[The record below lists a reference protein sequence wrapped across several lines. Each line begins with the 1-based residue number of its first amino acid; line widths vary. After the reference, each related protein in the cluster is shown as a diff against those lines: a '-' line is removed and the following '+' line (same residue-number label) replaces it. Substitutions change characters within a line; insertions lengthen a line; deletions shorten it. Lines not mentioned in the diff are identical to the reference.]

1 ALGPGAVAPQ
11 VLLGLGVVALGL
23 LDVLAQFPGALANVL
38 NGLFGT
44 RHFGAD
50 GVELALGGVEA
61 VALVGVAGA
70 EFFQGVVAAAAL
82 GDQGL
87 DVQLLAGDQGLA
99 ALQLGVELAPAQ
111 GLELGLG
118 LALLL
123 LEFGVLFG
131 GLGLALEAL
140 ELAPQLVADVG
151 EALEV
156 LLGAAHAVLGVA
168 AAPLVLGNAGGLLDE
183 HPQVLRAG
191 LDQVGDHALL
201 DDGVAAGPKAGAE
214 EDVGDVPAPAL
225 VAVEVVAGLAVSG
238 DLAADGDLGVAGVL
252 AAEGAVAVVEDELDG
267 GLAHRFAA
275 AGAVEDD
282 VGHRFAPQ
290 VLGGAFAHHPA
301 HGVDDVGFAAPVG
314 AHNRAQIA

>member
-1 ALGPGAVAPQ
+1 SGDGVELALPVDGAQFHLGELLVLEGEFGVVGAGGKEFAALPFEALDALAEAAQHLLQVLDAGLLHLRLLAGRGGPLVEFIPAGLPEVHVFLGGLQQGGGLLLLGPQGVEGGHDLGELRPPALGPGAVAPQ

-168 AAPLVLGNAGGLLDE
+168 AALLVLGNAGGLLDE
-183 HPQVLRAG
+183 
-191 LDQVGDHALL
+191 
-201 DDGVAAGPKAGAE
+201 
-214 EDVGDVPAPAL
+214 
-225 VAVEVVAGLAVSG
+225 
-238 DLAADGDLGVAGVL
+238 
-252 AAEGAVAVVEDELDG
+252 
-267 GLAHRFAA
+267 
-275 AGAVEDD
+275 
-282 VGHRFAPQ
+282 
-290 VLGGAFAHHPA
+290 
-301 HGVDDVGFAAPVG
+301 
-314 AHNRAQIA
+314 

>member
-1 ALGPGAVAPQ
+1 VRFFLTRRLTWRLSDYCFPCMVRSSFRSHHPPTPESHTLSLHDALPI
-11 VLLGLGVVALGL
+11 
-23 LDVLAQFPGALANVL
+23 F
-38 NGLFGT
+38 
-44 RHFGAD
+44 
-50 GVELALGGVEA
+50 
-61 VALVGVAGA
+61 
-70 EFFQGVVAAAAL
+70 VAAAAL

-87 DVQLLAGDQGLA
+87 DVQLLASDQGLA

-168 AAPLVLGNAGGLLDE
+168 AALLVLGNAGGLLDE

-267 GLAHRFAA
+267 SLAHRLAA

-314 AHNRAQIA
+314 AHNRAQIAGEMYRGRVHEGLEPRQLDALET